1 MKCLW
6 DDFVF
11 VEKSK
16 YEVLIKIYI
25 KNDYFNKIDINLE
38 NWLEDNFIDGYLN

>member
-1 MKCLW
+1 
-6 DDFVF
+6 VF